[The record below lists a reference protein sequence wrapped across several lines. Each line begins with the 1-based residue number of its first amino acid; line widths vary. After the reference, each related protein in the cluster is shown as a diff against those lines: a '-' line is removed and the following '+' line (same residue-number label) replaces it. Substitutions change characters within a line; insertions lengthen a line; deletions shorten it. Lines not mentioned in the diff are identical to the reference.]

1 MKDEINQFA
10 ADNEIDNNE
19 NQVLE
24 KILDYNLNKK
34 NREKQVLINTTKEA
48 LNNLIQVACLIYST
62 KKIIEK
68 ILNSS

>member
-19 NQVLE
+19 NQVLK

-48 LNNLIQVACLIYST
+48 LNNLIQVPGLIYST
-62 KKIIEK
+62 KKRIEK